1 MTKKNVNEY
10 LFFEFEVDGD
20 ESSISDDWPFQLH
33 YVGALQLP
41 GELVEFFEFSD
52 EGTEY
57 YAQEGFY
64 FSKAGMTMEDLY
76 LQEVGEQWI
85 SEQQPVDLNTVV
97 LGDDQIPKLSD
108 RRRNIEAIA
117 KEALGNIDAYTIGK
131 GLYLQKTGSY
141 LALLEVG
148 SYENAVIIGTK
159 LGPMTVGFPNA
170 SVHRRLAYGI
180 GKYIQGSDIVVNVR
194 KITSTI

>member
-20 ESSISDDWPFQLH
+20 ESSISDDWPFHLH

-64 FSKAGMTMEDLY
+64 FSKAGMTMDDLY

-85 SEQQPVDLNTVV
+85 NEQQPVDLNTVM
-97 LGDDQIPKLSD
+97 LGDDQIPRLSD
-108 RRRNIEAIA
+108 RRHSIEAIA
-117 KEALGNIDAYTIGK
+117 NEALGNNAAFTIAK

-141 LALLEVG
+141 LALLDVG
-148 SYENAVIIGTK
+148 SHENAVIIGTK
-159 LGPMTVGFPNA
+159 LDPIAVGFPDA
-170 SVHRRLAYGI
+170 SVHRRLAFGI
-180 GKYIQGSDIVVNVR
+180 GKYIQGKDIVVNVR
-194 KITSTI
+194 KITSNI

>member
-131 GLYLQKTGSY
+131 GLYLQETGSY